1 MRGDGWVLR
10 EGRGRI
16 RALWR
21 ARRTDLLVAGRG
33 GLEVGGYQAITSTS
47 IRCWRYISRYSE
59 RIELIGAACNGKY
72 IAGNEK
78 Y

>member
-1 MRGDGWVLR
+1 MRGYGWVLR

-33 GLEVGGYQAITSTS
+33 GLEVGGYQAITSTYPLLALYFPLLRTNRADRGS
-47 IRCWRYISRYSE
+47 V
-59 RIELIGAACNGKY
+59 
-72 IAGNEK
+72 
-78 Y
+78 